1 MEKLSREFLASEA
14 RRLSDE
20 PLLKQALSAMEAQCV
35 NDLLDAEEAKR
46 AELII
51 RLRVIR
57 SFQNNLR
64 AMIAEGSRPAVRG
77 VA

>member
-20 PLLKQALSAMEAQCV
+20 PLLKQALSTMEAQCV
-35 NDLLDAEEAKR
+35 NDLLDAPEANR

-64 AMIAEGSRPAVRG
+64 AMIAEGSRPVVRG